1 MPTLEWDFF
10 QYANLA
16 DGVKPHPYEG
26 NGLDRPLSLLR
37 FTFGADEGKSHSRV

>member
-26 NGLDRPLSLLR
+26 NDYWKVDVLG
-37 FTFGADEGKSHSRV
+37 G

>member
-26 NGLDRPLSLLR
+26 NGYWKIEHL
-37 FTFGADEGKSHSRV
+37 GKMQKDE

>member
-16 DGVKPHPYEG
+16 DVVKPHPYEG
-26 NGLDRPLSLLR
+26 NDYWNIERIW
-37 FTFGADEGKSHSRV
+37 